1 MKKILLLTGLVLGQ
15 VSAYA
20 GNTISG
26 RIIDDT
32 EGAPLIGATA
42 TIVDGN
48 GNIVTGTATDV
59 EGHFTLRNVNNGSY
73 VMLFQY
79 LGYNDERIEITNLDR
94 DVDMGDIR
102 LTVSAVSLDEV
113 VVSGDAVI
121 KKSDRQMILPTQEQ
135 KRAATNGINLLL
147 QMPISRISVSPI
159 DKTIRTTLGEEVQ
172 LRINGVEATR
182 EEVSAIRPTDVI
194 RVEYHENPGLR
205 YGGAVVVL
213 DYIVRKKENGGN
225 IAGDFTNGITH
236 LGYGEYNLS
245 AKYNWNKSA
254 VGAVASWQRRDL
266 EWTRE
271 NYEDFVYPYYT
282 VHNIELGEPTK
293 VKFDYMSFALN
304 YNRTDER
311 SVFNIALRNSY
322 DDKPNAVTDRNST
335 LYQGDKIY
343 SISDKLQQRSYIPS
357 LDIYYQLNLK
367 NDQHLYFD
375 VVGTYINSSSNR
387 QYSMIEIGT
396 EDNNRPAIISQTEGD
411 KYSIIGEAIYER
423 PLGKG
428 KMTAGL
434 KHTQAYMNNIYDGN
448 ISTKVSMNTAESYL
462 FAEYNQTVSRFTYV
476 VGLGCMRTWYQQ
488 GELSQEK
495 YILRPTIT
503 LSYNAPKNFY
513 FRYNAYMS
521 GYSPSLSDLSD
532 VTQEIDIYQ
541 VRRGN
546 PNLSSVSF
554 VSNSLTAS
562 WKCKYVSI
570 ELFGRYSYD
579 HKPIMEET
587 LLEDNKFVRTMAN
600 QKSFHRLNLQS
611 TIQIYPWK
619 EYIMIKL
626 NPFFNRYISNGN
638 NYTHTHSNFGF
649 RGSIVGMYKHWV
661 IMAEMNTSFHDLW
674 GETLSR
680 GEALHSFA
688 IGYNHDKFSIQ
699 GMILNPFTKRYEQ
712 GVEKLSEPAPNRQL
726 AYSTQLGR
734 IIMLNLSFYLGFG
747 KQLNSGSKKINNK
760 DTDSGLLLGNS

>member
-1 MKKILLLTGLVLGQ
+1 MKKILLLIGLALAQ
-15 VSAYA
+15 VSAHA

-26 RIIDDT
+26 RIID
-32 EGAPLIGATA
+32 EVESAPLIGATA
-42 TIVDGN
+42 SIIDSSGKF
-48 GNIVTGTATDV
+48 VTGTTADV
-59 EGHFTLRNVNNGSY
+59 EGRFILNNINNGCY
-73 VMLFQY
+73 EILFEY
-79 LGYNDERIEITNLDR
+79 LGYNEGRIEITNLDR

-102 LTVSAVSLDEV
+102 LIVSAVSLDEI

-121 KKSDRQMILPTQEQ
+121 KKSDRQMILPTQKQ
-135 KRAATNGINLLL
+135 KRAATNGINLLQ
-147 QMPISRISVSPI
+147 QMPISRISVSPM
-159 DKTIRTTLGEEVQ
+159 DKTIKTTLGEDVQ
-172 LRINGVEATR
+172 LRINGIEATK

-194 RVEYHENPGLR
+194 RVEYLDNPGLR
-205 YGGAVVVL
+205 YGGAAAVL
-213 DYIVRKKENGGN
+213 DYIVRKREDGGN
-225 IAGDFTNGITH
+225 IAGDLTNGITH
-236 LGYGEYNLS
+236 LGYGQYNLS
-245 AKYNWNKSA
+245 AKYNWKKSA
-254 VGAVASWQRRDL
+254 ISAVVSWQRRDL

-271 NYEDFVYPYYT
+271 NYEDFIYPDYT

-293 VKFDYMSFALN
+293 VKFDYMNFALN
-304 YNRTDER
+304 YNMTDER

-357 LDIYYQLNLK
+357 LDIYYQLNLI
-367 NDQHLYFD
+367 NNQHLYFD
-375 VVGTYINSSSNR
+375 IVGTYINSSSNR
-387 QYSMIEIGT
+387 KYSMVEIGSKDST
-396 EDNNRPAIISQTEGD
+396 PAIISQTEGD

-423 PLGKG
+423 PLGNG
-428 KMTAGL
+428 KMTVGI

-448 ISTKVSMNTAESYL
+448 ISSKVSMNTSESYL
-462 FAEYNQTVSRFTYV
+462 FAEYNQTINRFSYT
-476 VGLGCMRTWYQQ
+476 LGIGGMRTWHQQ
-488 GELSQEK
+488 GKLSQEK

-546 PNLSSVSF
+546 PNLHSASYI
-554 VSNSLTAS
+554 SNSLTAS

-587 LLEDNKFVRTMAN
+587 LFENDHFVRTMAN
-600 QKSFHRLNLQS
+600 QKGFHRLNLQS
-611 TIQIYPWK
+611 TIQMYPWE

-638 NYTHTHSNFGF
+638 TYTHTHSNLGF
-649 RGSIVGMYKHWV
+649 HSSIVGKYKNW
-661 IMAEMNTSFHDLW
+661 IAMAEMNTSFHDLW

-680 GEALHSFA
+680 GEALHSIA
-688 IGYNHDKFSIQ
+688 VGYNHEKFSIQ

-712 GVEKLSEPAPNRQL
+712 SVDNLSALAPNKQL
-726 AYSTQLGR
+726 AYSTQLSR
-734 IIMLNLSFYLGFG
+734 IVMLNVSFNLGFG
-747 KQLNSGSKKINNK
+747 KQYNNSRKRINNS
-760 DTDSGLLLGNS
+760 DNESGILSGTK

>member
-1 MKKILLLTGLVLGQ
+1 MKKILLLIGLVLMQ

-26 RIIDDT
+26 RIIDDAN
-32 EGAPLIGATA
+32 GSPLIGATA

-59 EGHFTLRNVNNGSY
+59 KGRFTLSNVNNGSF
-73 VMLFQY
+73 VMQFQY

-102 LTVSAVSLDEV
+102 LTTSAVSLDEV
-113 VVSGDAVI
+113 VVNGDAVI

-135 KRAATNGINLLL
+135 KRVATNGINLLQ
-147 QMPISRISVSPI
+147 QMPISRISVSPM
-159 DKTIRTTLGEEVQ
+159 DKTIKTTLGEDVQ
-172 LRINGVEATR
+172 LRINGVEATK
-182 EEVSAIRPTDVI
+182 EEISAIRPTDVI
-194 RVEYHENPGLR
+194 RVEYHDNPGLR
-205 YGGAVVVL
+205 YGGAAAVL

-225 IAGDFTNGITH
+225 IAGDLTNGITH
-236 LGYGEYNLS
+236 LGYGQYNLS
-245 AKYNWNKSA
+245 AKYNWKKSA
-254 VGAVASWQRRDL
+254 ISAVASWQRRDL

-271 NYEDFVYPYYT
+271 NYEDFAYT
-282 VHNIELGEPTK
+282 NYIVHNIELGEPTK
-293 VKFDYMSFALN
+293 VKFDYMNFTLN

-387 QYSMIEIGT
+387 QFSMLEIGT
-396 EDNNRPAIISQTEGD
+396 EDNTPAIISQTEGD

-428 KMTAGL
+428 KMTAGI

-448 ISTKVSMNTAESYL
+448 ISSKVSMNTAESYL
-462 FAEYNQTVSRFTYV
+462 FAEYNQKINRFTYT
-476 VGLGCMRTWYQQ
+476 LGIGGMRTWHEQ

-495 YILRPTIT
+495 YIIRPTIT

-513 FRYNAYMS
+513 FRYRGYMS
-521 GYSPSLSDLSD
+521 GYSPSLSELSD

-546 PNLSSVSF
+546 PNLRSVPF

-587 LLEDNKFVRTMAN
+587 LFEDNRFVRTMAN
-600 QKSFHRLNLQS
+600 QKGFHRLNLES

-638 NYTHTHSNFGF
+638 NYIHTHANFGF
-649 RGSIVGMYKHWV
+649 RGSIVGSYNNW
-661 IMAEMNTSFHDLW
+661 IAMAEMNTSFHDLW
-674 GETLSR
+674 GETLSK
-680 GEALHSFA
+680 GEALHSIA
-688 IGYNHDKFSIQ
+688 VGYNHDKFSIQ

-712 GVEKLSEPAPNRQL
+712 GVDNLSALAPNRQL
-726 AYSTQLGR
+726 AHSTQLSQ
-734 IIMLNLSFYLGFG
+734 IVMLNVSFNLVFG
-747 KQLNSGSKKINNK
+747 KQHNSGRKKINNN
-760 DTDSGLLLGNS
+760 DTDSGILSGTK

>member
-1 MKKILLLTGLVLGQ
+1 MKKILLLIGLISVHL
-15 VSAYA
+15 SSYA

-26 RIIDDT
+26 RIIDAIEST
-32 EGAPLIGATA
+32 PLIGATA
-42 TIVDGN
+42 TIFDSN
-48 GNIVTGTATDV
+48 GNIIIGIMADV
-59 EGHFTLRNVNNGSY
+59 EGRFTLKNVNNGSY
-73 VMLFQY
+73 TMQFQY
-79 LGYNDERIEITNLDR
+79 LGYNEERIEITNLDR
-94 DVDMGDIR
+94 DVDMGDVR
-102 LTVSAVSLDEV
+102 LTVSTVSLDEV
-113 VVSGDAVI
+113 VVSGDAVV
-121 KKSDRQMILPTQEQ
+121 KKSDRQMIMPTQGQ
-135 KRAATNGINLLL
+135 KRAATNGINLLQ
-147 QMPISRISVSPI
+147 QMPIPRISVSPL
-159 DKTIRTTLGEEVQ
+159 DKTIKTTLGEDVQ
-172 LRINGVEATR
+172 LRINGVEATK

-194 RVEYHENPGLR
+194 RVEYHDNPGLR
-205 YGGAVVVL
+205 YGGVAAVL
-213 DYIVRKKENGGN
+213 DYIVKKREDGGN

-245 AKYNWNKSA
+245 AKYNWKKSA
-254 VGAVASWQRRDL
+254 ISAVASWQRRDL

-271 NYEDFVYPYYT
+271 NYEDFVYPDYT

-293 VKFDYMSFALN
+293 VKFDYMNFTLN
-304 YNRTDER
+304 YNRTDEH

-343 SISDKLQQRSYIPS
+343 SISDKLQQCSYIPS

-375 VVGTYINSSSNR
+375 IVGTYIKSSSNR
-387 QYSMIEIGT
+387 QFSMVEIGI
-396 EDNNRPAIISQTEGD
+396 EDNTPAIISQTEGD

-423 PLGKG
+423 PLYNG
-428 KMTAGL
+428 KMTAGI
-434 KHTQAYMNNIYDGN
+434 KHTQAYMNNVYDGN
-448 ISTKVSMNTAESYL
+448 INSKVTMNTAESYL
-462 FAEYNQTVSRFTYV
+462 FAEYNQQIGRFTYTL
-476 VGLGCMRTWYQQ
+476 GLGVMRTWHQQ
-488 GELSQEK
+488 EKISQEK
-495 YILRPTIT
+495 YILRPTVT

-513 FRYNAYMS
+513 FRYRGYMS
-521 GYSPSLSDLSD
+521 GYSPSLSELSD

-541 VRRGN
+541 IRRGN
-546 PNLSSVSF
+546 PNLHSAYY

-562 WKCKYVSI
+562 WKCKYVSV

-587 LLEDNKFVRTMAN
+587 LFENNRFVRTMAN
-600 QKSFHRLNLQS
+600 QKGFHRLNLQS

-619 EYIMIKL
+619 EHIMIKL

-649 RGSIVGMYKHWV
+649 RGSIVGMYKNWV

-680 GEALHSFA
+680 GEALHSIA
-688 IGYNHDKFSIQ
+688 VGYNHDKFSIQ

-712 GVEKLSEPAPNRQL
+712 GVDNLSELAPNKQL
-726 AYSTQLGR
+726 AYSTQLSR
-734 IIMLNLSFYLGFG
+734 IVMFNVSFNLGFG
-747 KQLNSGSKKINNK
+747 KQNNSGKKKINNS
-760 DTDSGLLLGNS
+760 DNDSGILSGTK

>member
-1 MKKILLLTGLVLGQ
+1 MKKTLLLIGLILGQ
-15 VSAYA
+15 LSAYA
-20 GNTISG
+20 GLTVRG
-26 RIIDDT
+26 RIVDDVD
-32 EGAPLIGATA
+32 GMPLIGATA
-42 TIVDGN
+42 TMLDDK
-48 GNIVTGTATDV
+48 GNIVTGTATDID
-59 EGHFTLRNVNNGSY
+59 GRFALMNVNNGSY
-73 VMLFQY
+73 DMLFQY
-79 LGYNDERIEITNLDR
+79 LGYEDMYIEITNLDK
-94 DVDMGDIR
+94 DMDMGEIR
-102 LTVSAVSLDEV
+102 LVVSTVSLDEV
-113 VVSGDAVI
+113 VVRGDAVI

-135 KRAATNGINLLL
+135 KQAATNGINLL
-147 QMPISRISVSPI
+147 QQIPISRISVSPI
-159 DKTIRTTLGEEVQ
+159 DKSIRTTLGEEVQ

-194 RVEYHENPGLR
+194 RVEYHDNPGLR
-205 YGGAVVVL
+205 YGGAVAVL
-213 DYIVRKKENGGN
+213 DYIVRKKEDGGN

-236 LGYGEYNLS
+236 LGYGEYNFS
-245 AKYNWNKSA
+245 AKYNWKKSA
-254 VGAVASWQRRDL
+254 ISAVASWQRRDL

-271 NYEDFVYPYYT
+271 NYEDFVYPDYT
-282 VHNIELGEPTK
+282 VHNIELGEPTQ
-293 VKFDYMSFALN
+293 VKFNYINFALN
-304 YNRTDER
+304 YNRTDDR

-428 KMTAGL
+428 KMTAGI
-434 KHTQAYMNNIYDGN
+434 KHIQAYMNNIYDGN

-462 FAEYNQTVSRFTYV
+462 FAEYNQTVGRFTYV
-476 VGLGCMRTWYQQ
+476 VGIGCMRTWYQQ

-513 FRYNAYMS
+513 FRYNVYMS

-546 PNLSSVSF
+546 PNLRSVTF

-587 LLEDNKFVRTMAN
+587 LFEDNKFVRTMDN
-600 QKSFHRLNLQS
+600 QKGFHRLNLQS

-638 NYTHTHSNFGF
+638 NYTHTHSNIGF

-661 IMAEMNTSFHDLW
+661 IMTEMSTSQHDLW

-680 GEALHSFA
+680 GEALHSIA
-688 IGYNHDKFSIQ
+688 VGYNHDKFSIQ

-712 GVEKLSEPAPNRQL
+712 GVENLSELAPNKQL
-726 AYSTQLGR
+726 AYSTQLSR
-734 IIMLNLSFYLGFG
+734 IVMLNLSFNLDFG
-747 KQLNSGSKKINNK
+747 KQYRNGGKRINNS
-760 DTDSGLLLGNS
+760 DNDSGILSGTK

>member
-1 MKKILLLTGLVLGQ
+1 MKKILLLIGLALAQ
-15 VSAYA
+15 VSAHA

-26 RIIDDT
+26 RIID
-32 EGAPLIGATA
+32 EVESAPLIGATA
-42 TIVDGN
+42 SIIDSSGKF
-48 GNIVTGTATDV
+48 VTGTTADV
-59 EGHFTLRNVNNGSY
+59 EGRFILNNINNGCY
-73 VMLFQY
+73 EILFEY
-79 LGYNDERIEITNLDR
+79 LGYNEGRIEITNLDR
-94 DVDMGDIR
+94 DVDLGDIR
-102 LTVSAVSLDEV
+102 LIVSAVSLDEI

-121 KKSDRQMILPTQEQ
+121 KKSDRQMILPTQKQ
-135 KRAATNGINLLL
+135 KRAATNGINLLQ
-147 QMPISRISVSPI
+147 QMPISRISVSPM
-159 DKTIRTTLGEEVQ
+159 DKTIKTTLGEDVQ
-172 LRINGVEATR
+172 LRINGIEASK

-194 RVEYHENPGLR
+194 RVEYLDNPGLR
-205 YGGAVVVL
+205 YGGAAAVL
-213 DYIVRKKENGGN
+213 DYIVRKREDGGN
-225 IAGDFTNGITH
+225 IAGDLTNGITH
-236 LGYGEYNLS
+236 LGYGQYNLS
-245 AKYNWNKSA
+245 AKYNWKKSA
-254 VGAVASWQRRDL
+254 ISAVASWQRRDL

-271 NYEDFVYPYYT
+271 NYEDFIYPDYT

-293 VKFDYMSFALN
+293 VKFDYMNFALN
-304 YNRTDER
+304 YNMTDER

-357 LDIYYQLNLK
+357 LDIYYQLNLI

-375 VVGTYINSSSNR
+375 IVGTYINSSSNR
-387 QYSMIEIGT
+387 KYSMVEIGSKDST
-396 EDNNRPAIISQTEGD
+396 PAIISQTEGD

-423 PLGKG
+423 PLGNG
-428 KMTAGL
+428 KMTAGI

-448 ISTKVSMNTAESYL
+448 ISSKVSMNTSESYL
-462 FAEYNQTVSRFTYV
+462 FAEYNQKINRFSYT
-476 VGLGCMRTWYQQ
+476 LGIGGMRTWHQQ

-546 PNLSSVSF
+546 PNLHSASYI
-554 VSNSLTAS
+554 SNSLTAS

-570 ELFGRYSYD
+570 ELFGRYSFD

-587 LLEDNKFVRTMAN
+587 LFENDHFVRTMTN
-600 QKSFHRLNLQS
+600 QKGFHRLNLQS
-611 TIQIYPWK
+611 TIQMYPWE

-638 NYTHTHSNFGF
+638 TYTHTHSNLGF
-649 RGSIVGMYKHWV
+649 RSSIVGKYKNWTA
-661 IMAEMNTSFHDLW
+661 MAEMNTSFHDLW
-674 GETLSR
+674 AETLSR
-680 GEALHSFA
+680 GEALHSIA
-688 IGYNHDKFSIQ
+688 VGYNHEKFSIQ

-712 GVEKLSEPAPNRQL
+712 SVDNRSELAPNKQL
-726 AYSTQLGR
+726 AYSTQLSR
-734 IIMLNLSFYLGFG
+734 IVMLNVSFNLGFG
-747 KQLNSGSKKINNK
+747 KQYNNSRKRINNS
-760 DTDSGLLLGNS
+760 DNESGILSGTK

>member
-1 MKKILLLTGLVLGQ
+1 MNKRQTEYIALYLFVFGAILLFGVLARKFVLVKGYDEFNAAVGFFATVVVL
-15 VSAYA
+15 SALY
-20 GNTISG
+20 IS
-26 RIIDDT
+26 
-32 EGAPLIGATA
+32 LQM
-42 TIVDGN
+42 
-48 GNIVTGTATDV
+48 
-59 EGHFTLRNVNNGSY
+59 TLNELLLPR
-73 VMLFQY
+73 MEKFLMRFPAFQK
-79 LGYNDERIEITNLDR
+79 LEEVAVVAETPAVAVRPIE
-94 DVDMGDIR
+94 
-102 LTVSAVSLDEV
+102 EV
-113 VVSGDAVI
+113 VVAETTP
-121 KKSDRQMILPTQEQ
+121 QPTEYEVLRANAIAEQE
-135 KRAATNGINLLL
+135 RAATNGINLLQ
-147 QMPISRISVSPI
+147 QMPISRISVSPM
-159 DKTIRTTLGEEVQ
+159 DKTIKTTLGEDVQ

-194 RVEYHENPGLR
+194 RVEYHDNPGLR
-205 YGGAVVVL
+205 YGGVAAVL
-213 DYIVRKKENGGN
+213 DYIVKKKENGGN

-236 LGYGEYNLS
+236 LGYGQYNLS
-245 AKYNWNKSA
+245 AKYNWKKSA
-254 VGAVASWQRRDL
+254 ISTVASWQRRDL

-271 NYEDFVYPYYT
+271 NYEDFVYPDYA

-293 VKFDYMSFALN
+293 VKFDYMNFTLN

-387 QYSMIEIGT
+387 QFSMPEIGT
-396 EDNNRPAIISQTEGD
+396 EDNTPTIISQTEGD

-423 PLGKG
+423 PLGNG
-428 KMTAGL
+428 KMTAGI

-448 ISTKVSMNTAESYL
+448 ISSKVSMNTAESYL
-462 FAEYNQTVSRFTYV
+462 FAEYNQKIKRFTYT
-476 VGLGCMRTWYQQ
+476 LGIGGMRTWHQQ

-495 YILRPTIT
+495 YIIRPTIT

-513 FRYNAYMS
+513 FRYRGYMS
-521 GYSPSLSDLSD
+521 GYSPSLSELSD

-541 VRRGN
+541 IRRGN
-546 PNLSSVSF
+546 PSLHSASYI
-554 VSNSLTAS
+554 SNSLTAS
-562 WKCKYVSI
+562 WKCKYISV
-570 ELFGRYSYD
+570 EMYGRHIYD

-587 LLEDNKFVRTMAN
+587 LFENDRFVRTMAN
-600 QKSFHRLNLQS
+600 QKGFHRLNLES

-626 NPFFNRYISNGN
+626 NSFFNRYISNGN

-649 RGSIVGMYKHWV
+649 RGSIVGRYKKWIV
-661 IMAEMNTSFHDLW
+661 MAEMNTSFHDLW

-680 GEALHSFA
+680 GEALHSIA

-699 GMILNPFTKRYEQ
+699 GMIMNPFTKRYEQ
-712 GVEKLSEPAPNRQL
+712 GVDNLSSLAPNRQL
-726 AYSTQLGR
+726 AYSTQLSQ
-734 IIMLNLSFYLGFG
+734 IVMLNVSFNFGFG
-747 KQLNSGSKKINNK
+747 KQNNSGRKKINNS
-760 DTDSGLLLGNS
+760 DTDSGILSGTK

>member
-1 MKKILLLTGLVLGQ
+1 MKKILLLIGLALAQ
-15 VSAYA
+15 VSAHA

-26 RIIDDT
+26 RIID
-32 EGAPLIGATA
+32 EVESAPLIGATA
-42 TIVDGN
+42 SIIDSSGKF
-48 GNIVTGTATDV
+48 VTGTTADV
-59 EGHFTLRNVNNGSY
+59 EGRFILNNINNGCY
-73 VMLFQY
+73 EILFEY
-79 LGYNDERIEITNLDR
+79 LGYNEGRIEITNLDR

-102 LTVSAVSLDEV
+102 LIVSAVSLDEI

-121 KKSDRQMILPTQEQ
+121 KKSDRQMILPTQKQ
-135 KRAATNGINLLL
+135 KRAASNGINLLQ
-147 QMPISRISVSPI
+147 QMPISRISVSPM
-159 DKTIRTTLGEEVQ
+159 DKTIKTTLGEDVQ
-172 LRINGVEATR
+172 LRINGIEATK

-194 RVEYHENPGLR
+194 RVEYLDNPGLR
-205 YGGAVVVL
+205 YGGAAAVL
-213 DYIVRKKENGGN
+213 DYIVRKREDGGN
-225 IAGDFTNGITH
+225 IAGDLTNGITH

-245 AKYNWNKSA
+245 AKYNWKKSA
-254 VGAVASWQRRDL
+254 ISAVASWQRRDL

-271 NYEDFVYPYYT
+271 NYEDFVYPDYT

-293 VKFDYMSFALN
+293 VKFDYMNFTLN

-322 DDKPNAVTDRNST
+322 DNKPNSVTDRNST

-367 NDQHLYFD
+367 NDQYLYFD
-375 VVGTYINSSSNR
+375 VVGTYINSSSHR
-387 QYSMIEIGT
+387 KYSMVEIGSKDST
-396 EDNNRPAIISQTEGD
+396 PAIISQTEGD

-423 PLGKG
+423 PLGNG
-428 KMTAGL
+428 KMTAGI
-434 KHTQAYMNNIYDGN
+434 KHTQAYMNNFYDGN
-448 ISTKVSMNTAESYL
+448 ISSKVSMNTSESYL
-462 FAEYNQTVSRFTYV
+462 FAEYNQKINRFSYT
-476 VGLGCMRTWYQQ
+476 LGIGGMRTWHQQ

-546 PNLSSVSF
+546 PNLHSASYI
-554 VSNSLTAS
+554 SNSLTAS

-587 LLEDNKFVRTMAN
+587 IFEDNRFVRTVAN
-600 QKSFHRLNLQS
+600 QKGFHRLNLQS
-611 TIQIYPWK
+611 TIQMYPWE

-638 NYTHTHSNFGF
+638 TYTHTHSNLGF
-649 RGSIVGMYKHWV
+649 RSSIVGKYKNWTA
-661 IMAEMNTSFHDLW
+661 MAEMNTSFHDLW
-674 GETLSR
+674 AETLSR
-680 GEALHSFA
+680 GEALHSIA

-699 GMILNPFTKRYEQ
+699 GMIMNPFTKRYEQ
-712 GVEKLSEPAPNRQL
+712 SVDNLSALAPNKQL
-726 AYSTQLGR
+726 AYSTQLSR
-734 IIMLNLSFYLGFG
+734 IVMLNVSFNLGFG
-747 KQLNSGSKKINNK
+747 KQYNNSRKRINNS
-760 DTDSGLLLGNS
+760 DNESGILSGTK

>member
-1 MKKILLLTGLVLGQ
+1 MKKILLLIGLALAQ
-15 VSAYA
+15 VSAHA

-26 RIIDDT
+26 RIID
-32 EGAPLIGATA
+32 EVESAPLIGATA
-42 TIVDGN
+42 SIIDSSGKF
-48 GNIVTGTATDV
+48 VTGTTADV
-59 EGHFTLRNVNNGSY
+59 EGRFILNNINNGCY
-73 VMLFQY
+73 EILFEY
-79 LGYNDERIEITNLDR
+79 LGYNEGRIEITNLDR

-102 LTVSAVSLDEV
+102 LIVSAVSLDEI

-121 KKSDRQMILPTQEQ
+121 KKSDRQMILPTQKQ
-135 KRAATNGINLLL
+135 KRAATNGINLLQ

-159 DKTIRTTLGEEVQ
+159 DKTIKTTLGEDVQ
-172 LRINGVEATR
+172 LRINGIEATK

-194 RVEYHENPGLR
+194 RVEYLDNPGLR
-205 YGGAVVVL
+205 YGGTAAVL
-213 DYIVRKKENGGN
+213 DYIVRKREDGGN
-225 IAGDFTNGITH
+225 IAGDLTNGITH
-236 LGYGEYNLS
+236 LGYGQYNLS
-245 AKYNWNKSA
+245 AKYNWKKSA
-254 VGAVASWQRRDL
+254 ISAVASWQRRDL

-271 NYEDFVYPYYT
+271 NYEDFIYPDYT

-293 VKFDYMSFALN
+293 VKFDYMNFALN
-304 YNRTDER
+304 YNMTDER

-357 LDIYYQLNLK
+357 LDIYYQLNLI

-375 VVGTYINSSSNR
+375 IVGTYINSSSNR
-387 QYSMIEIGT
+387 KYSMVEIGSKDST
-396 EDNNRPAIISQTEGD
+396 PAIISQTEGD

-423 PLGKG
+423 PLGNG
-428 KMTAGL
+428 KMTAGI
-434 KHTQAYMNNIYDGN
+434 KHTQAYMNNFYDGN
-448 ISTKVSMNTAESYL
+448 ISSKVSMNTSESYL
-462 FAEYNQTVSRFTYV
+462 FAEYNQKINRFSYT
-476 VGLGCMRTWYQQ
+476 LGIGGMRTWHQQ

-546 PNLSSVSF
+546 PNLHSASYI
-554 VSNSLTAS
+554 SNSLTAS

-587 LLEDNKFVRTMAN
+587 IFEDNRFVRTVAN
-600 QKSFHRLNLQS
+600 QKGFHRLNLQS
-611 TIQIYPWK
+611 TIQMYPWE

-638 NYTHTHSNFGF
+638 TYTHTHSNLGF
-649 RGSIVGMYKHWV
+649 RSSIVGKYKNWTA
-661 IMAEMNTSFHDLW
+661 MAEMNTSFHDLW
-674 GETLSR
+674 AETLSR
-680 GEALHSFA
+680 GEALHSIA
-688 IGYNHDKFSIQ
+688 VGYNHEKFSIQ

-712 GVEKLSEPAPNRQL
+712 SVDNRSELAPNKQL
-726 AYSTQLGR
+726 AYSTQLSR
-734 IIMLNLSFYLGFG
+734 IVMLNVSFNLGFG
-747 KQLNSGSKKINNK
+747 KQYNNSRKRINNS
-760 DTDSGLLLGNS
+760 DNESGILSGTK

>member
-1 MKKILLLTGLVLGQ
+1 MKKILLLIGLVLIQ

-20 GNTISG
+20 GNTIFG

-32 EGAPLIGATA
+32 NGSPLIGATA
-42 TIVDGN
+42 TILDGK
-48 GNIVTGTATDV
+48 GNIVTGAATDV
-59 EGHFTLRNVNNGSY
+59 EGCFTLKGVNNGSF
-73 VMLFQY
+73 VLLFQY
-79 LGYNDERIEITNLDR
+79 LGYNDERIEITNLDK
-94 DVDMGDIR
+94 DMDMGDIR
-102 LTVSAVSLDEV
+102 LVVSAVSLDEV
-113 VVSGDAVI
+113 VVRGDAVI

-135 KRAATNGINLLL
+135 KRAATNGINLLQ

-159 DKTIRTTLGEEVQ
+159 DKSIRTTLGEEVQ

-194 RVEYHENPGLR
+194 RVEYHDNPGLR
-205 YGGAVVVL
+205 YGGAVAVL
-213 DYIVRKKENGGN
+213 DYIVKKKEDGGN

-236 LGYGEYNLS
+236 LGYGEYNFS
-245 AKYNWNKSA
+245 AKYNWKKSA
-254 VGAVASWQRRDL
+254 ISAVASWQRRDL

-282 VHNIELGEPTK
+282 VHNIELGEPTQ
-293 VKFDYMSFALN
+293 VKFDYINFALN

-311 SVFNIALRNSY
+311 SVFNVALRNSY

-387 QYSMIEIGT
+387 QFSMLEIGT
-396 EDNNRPAIISQTEGD
+396 EDNTPAIISQTEGD

-423 PLGKG
+423 PLGNG
-428 KMTAGL
+428 KMTAGI
-434 KHTQAYMNNIYDGN
+434 KHTQASMNNIYDGN
-448 ISTKVSMNTAESYL
+448 ISSKVSMNTAESYL
-462 FAEYNQTVSRFTYV
+462 FAEYNQQMERFTYT
-476 VGLGCMRTWYQQ
+476 LGIGGMRTWYEQ
-488 GELSQEK
+488 GDLSQEK
-495 YILRPTIT
+495 YILRPTVT

-521 GYSPSLSDLSD
+521 GYSPSLSDLSN
-532 VTQEIDIYQ
+532 VAQEIDIYQ
-541 VRRGN
+541 IRRGN
-546 PNLSSVSF
+546 PNLQSVTF

-562 WKCKYVSI
+562 WKCKYVNI

-587 LLEDNKFVRTMAN
+587 TFENNRFIRTMAN
-600 QKSFHRLNLQS
+600 QRGFHRLNLQS
-611 TIQIYPWK
+611 TIQIFPWK
-619 EYIMIKL
+619 EHIMIKL
-626 NPFFNRYISNGN
+626 NPFFNRYISLGN

-649 RGSIVGMYKHWV
+649 RGSIVGMYKNWIV
-661 IMAEMNTSFHDLW
+661 MAEMSTSQHDLW

-680 GEALHSFA
+680 GEALHSIA
-688 IGYNHDKFSIQ
+688 IGYNHNKFSIQ
-699 GMILNPFTKRYEQ
+699 GMIMNPFTKRYEQ
-712 GVEKLSEPAPNRQL
+712 GVDNLSELAPNKQL
-726 AYSTQLGR
+726 AYSTQLSQ
-734 IIMLNLSFYLGFG
+734 IVMLNLSFNLDFG
-747 KQLNSGSKKINNK
+747 KQNRSGGKRINNS
-760 DTDSGLLLGNS
+760 DNDSGILSGTK

>member
-1 MKKILLLTGLVLGQ
+1 MKKTLLLIGLILGQ
-15 VSAYA
+15 LSAYA
-20 GNTISG
+20 GLTVRG
-26 RIIDDT
+26 RIVDDVD
-32 EGAPLIGATA
+32 GMPLIGATA
-42 TIVDGN
+42 TMLDDK

-59 EGHFTLRNVNNGSY
+59 DGRFAIINVNNGSY
-73 VMLFQY
+73 DMLFQY
-79 LGYNDERIEITNLDR
+79 LGYEDMYIEITNLDK
-94 DVDMGDIR
+94 DMDMGDIR
-102 LTVSAVSLDEV
+102 LVVSTVSLDEV
-113 VVSGDAVI
+113 VVRGDAVI

-135 KRAATNGINLLL
+135 KRAAANGINLL
-147 QMPISRISVSPI
+147 QQIPISRISVSPM
-159 DKTIRTTLGEEVQ
+159 DKSIKTTLGEEVQ

-182 EEVSAIRPTDVI
+182 EEVSAIRPMDVI
-194 RVEYHENPGLR
+194 RVEYHDNPGLR
-205 YGGAVVVL
+205 YGGAVAVL
-213 DYIVRKKENGGN
+213 DYIVKKKEDGGN

-236 LGYGEYNLS
+236 LGYGEYNFS
-245 AKYNWNKSA
+245 AKYNWKKSA
-254 VGAVASWQRRDL
+254 ISAVASWQRRDL

-271 NYEDFVYPYYT
+271 NYEDFVYPDYT
-282 VHNIELGEPTK
+282 VHNIELGEPTH
-293 VKFDYMSFALN
+293 VKFDYINFALN

-322 DDKPNAVTDRNST
+322 DEKPNSVTDRNST

-387 QYSMIEIGT
+387 QYSMIEIGA
-396 EDNNRPAIISQTEGD
+396 EDNNRPAIISQTKGD

-428 KMTAGL
+428 KMTAGI

-448 ISTKVSMNTAESYL
+448 ISTNVSMNTAESYL
-462 FAEYNQTVSRFTYV
+462 FAEYNQTVGRFTYV
-476 VGLGCMRTWYQQ
+476 VGIGCMRTWYQQ

-546 PNLSSVSF
+546 PNLRSVTF

-587 LLEDNKFVRTMAN
+587 LFEENRFVRTMDN
-600 QKSFHRLNLQS
+600 QKGFHRLNLQS

-638 NYTHTHSNFGF
+638 NYTHTHSNIGF

-680 GEALHSFA
+680 GESLHSIA
-688 IGYNHDKFSIQ
+688 VGYNHDKFSIQ

-712 GVEKLSEPAPNRQL
+712 GVENLSELAPNKQL

-734 IIMLNLSFYLGFG
+734 IVMLNLSFNLDFG
-747 KQLNSGSKKINNK
+747 KQYRNGGKRINNS
-760 DTDSGLLLGNS
+760 DNDSGILSGTK

>member
-1 MKKILLLTGLVLGQ
+1 MKKTLLLMGLVLGQ
-15 VSAYA
+15 LSAYA
-20 GNTISG
+20 DITVRG
-26 RIIDDT
+26 RIVDDA
-32 EGAPLIGATA
+32 EGVPLIGATA
-42 TIVDGN
+42 TMYDDKD
-48 GNIVTGTATDV
+48 NIVTGTATDV
-59 EGHFTLRNVNNGSY
+59 EGRFTLKNVKNESC

-135 KRAATNGINLLL
+135 KRAATNGINLLQ
-147 QMPISRISVSPI
+147 QMPISRISVSPM
-159 DKTIRTTLGEEVQ
+159 DKTIKTTLGEDVQ
-172 LRINGVEATR
+172 LRINGVEATK

-194 RVEYHENPGLR
+194 RVEYHDNPGLR
-205 YGGAVVVL
+205 YGGAAAVL

-245 AKYNWNKSA
+245 AKYNWKKSA
-254 VGAVASWQRRDL
+254 ISAVASWQRRDL
-266 EWTRE
+266 EWIRE

-293 VKFDYMSFALN
+293 VKFDYLNFAFN

-335 LYQGDKIY
+335 LYQGDKMY

-367 NDQHLYFD
+367 NEQHLYFD

-428 KMTAGL
+428 KMTAGI

-462 FAEYNQTVSRFTYV
+462 FAEYNQTVGRFTYV
-476 VGLGCMRTWYQQ
+476 VGIGCMRTWYQQ

-546 PNLSSVSF
+546 PNLGSVSF

-579 HKPIMEET
+579 YKPIMEET

-619 EYIMIKL
+619 EYVMIKL

-680 GEALHSFA
+680 GEALHSIA
-688 IGYNHDKFSIQ
+688 VGYNHDKFSIQ

-712 GVEKLSEPAPNRQL
+712 GVDNLSQLAPNKQL
-726 AYSTQLGR
+726 AYSTQLSR
-734 IIMLNLSFYLGFG
+734 IVMLNLSFNLDFG
-747 KQLNSGSKKINNK
+747 KQYRNGGKRINNS
-760 DTDSGLLLGNS
+760 DNDSGILSGTK

>member
-1 MKKILLLTGLVLGQ
+1 MKKILLLIGLALAQ
-15 VSAYA
+15 VSAHA

-26 RIIDDT
+26 RIID
-32 EGAPLIGATA
+32 EVESAPLIGATA
-42 TIVDGN
+42 SIIDSSGKF
-48 GNIVTGTATDV
+48 VTGTTADV
-59 EGHFTLRNVNNGSY
+59 EGRFILNNINNGCY
-73 VMLFQY
+73 EILFEY
-79 LGYNDERIEITNLDR
+79 LGYNEGRIEITNLDR
-94 DVDMGDIR
+94 DVDLGDIR
-102 LTVSAVSLDEV
+102 LIVSAVSLDEI

-121 KKSDRQMILPTQEQ
+121 KKSDRQMILPTQKQ
-135 KRAATNGINLLL
+135 KRAATNGINLLQ
-147 QMPISRISVSPI
+147 QMPISRISVSPM
-159 DKTIRTTLGEEVQ
+159 DKTIKTTLGEDVQ
-172 LRINGVEATR
+172 LRINGIEATK

-194 RVEYHENPGLR
+194 RVEYLDNPGLR
-205 YGGAVVVL
+205 YGGAAAVL
-213 DYIVRKKENGGN
+213 DYIVRKREDGGN
-225 IAGDFTNGITH
+225 IAGDLTNGITH
-236 LGYGEYNLS
+236 LGYGQYNLS
-245 AKYNWNKSA
+245 AKYNWKKSA
-254 VGAVASWQRRDL
+254 ISAVASWQRRDL

-271 NYEDFVYPYYT
+271 NYEDFIYPDYT

-293 VKFDYMSFALN
+293 VKFDYMNFALN
-304 YNRTDER
+304 YNMTDER

-357 LDIYYQLNLK
+357 LDIYYQLNLI

-375 VVGTYINSSSNR
+375 IVGTYINSSSR
-387 QYSMIEIGT
+387 RKYSMVEIGSKDST
-396 EDNNRPAIISQTEGD
+396 PAIISQTEGD

-423 PLGKG
+423 PLGNG
-428 KMTAGL
+428 KMTAGI

-448 ISTKVSMNTAESYL
+448 ISSKVSMNTSESYL
-462 FAEYNQTVSRFTYV
+462 FAEYNQTINRFTYM
-476 VGLGCMRTWYQQ
+476 LGIGGMRTRHQQ

-546 PNLSSVSF
+546 PNLHSVSF
-554 VSNSLTAS
+554 ISNSLTAS

-587 LLEDNKFVRTMAN
+587 LFENDHFVRTMAN
-600 QKSFHRLNLQS
+600 QKGFHRLNIQS
-611 TIQIYPWK
+611 TIQMYPWE

-638 NYTHTHSNFGF
+638 TYTHTHSNLGF
-649 RGSIVGMYKHWV
+649 RSSIVGKYKNW
-661 IMAEMNTSFHDLW
+661 IAMAEMNTSFHDLW
-674 GETLSR
+674 AETLSR
-680 GEALHSFA
+680 GEALHSIA

-699 GMILNPFTKRYEQ
+699 GMIMNPFTKRYEQ
-712 GVEKLSEPAPNRQL
+712 SVDNLSALAPNKQL
-726 AYSTQLGR
+726 AYSTQLSR
-734 IIMLNLSFYLGFG
+734 IVMLNVSFNLGFG
-747 KQLNSGSKKINNK
+747 KQYNNSRKRINNS
-760 DTDSGLLLGNS
+760 DNESGILSGTK

>member
-1 MKKILLLTGLVLGQ
+1 MKKILLLMGLVLGQ
-15 VSAYA
+15 LSAYA
-20 GNTISG
+20 DLTVRG
-26 RIIDDT
+26 RIVDEA
-32 EGAPLIGATA
+32 EGVPLIGATA
-42 TIVDGN
+42 TMYDDKD
-48 GNIVTGTATDV
+48 NIVTGTATDV
-59 EGHFTLRNVNNGSY
+59 EGRFTLKNVKNESC

-79 LGYNDERIEITNLDR
+79 LGYNAERIEITNLDR

-121 KKSDRQMILPTQEQ
+121 KRSDRQMILPSQEQ
-135 KRAATNGINLLL
+135 KRAATNGINLLQ

-159 DKTIRTTLGEEVQ
+159 DKSIKTTLGEEVQ
-172 LRINGVEATR
+172 LRINGVEATK
-182 EEVSAIRPTDVI
+182 EEVGAIRPEDVI
-194 RVEYHENPGLR
+194 RVEYHDNPGLR
-205 YGGAVVVL
+205 YGGAAAVL

-225 IAGDFTNGITH
+225 IAGDLTNGITH
-236 LGYGEYNLS
+236 LGYGEYNFS
-245 AKYNWNKSA
+245 AKYNWKKSA
-254 VGAVASWQRRDL
+254 ISAVTSWQRRDL

-271 NYEDFVYPYYT
+271 NYDDFVYPDYT

-293 VKFDYMSFALN
+293 VKFDYMNFTLN

-387 QYSMIEIGT
+387 QFSMLEIGT
-396 EDNNRPAIISQTEGD
+396 EDNTPAIISQTEGD

-423 PLGKG
+423 PLGNG
-428 KMTAGL
+428 KMTAGI
-434 KHTQAYMNNIYDGN
+434 KHTQASMNNIYDGN
-448 ISTKVSMNTAESYL
+448 ISSKVSMNTAESYL
-462 FAEYNQTVSRFTYV
+462 FAEYNQQMERFTYT
-476 VGLGCMRTWYQQ
+476 LGIGGMRTWYEQ

-495 YILRPTIT
+495 YIIRPTIT
-503 LSYNAPKNFY
+503 LSYNAPRNLY
-513 FRYNAYMS
+513 FRYNAYIS
-521 GYSPSLSDLSD
+521 GYSPSLSDLSN
-532 VTQEIDIYQ
+532 VAQEIDIYQ
-541 VRRGN
+541 IRRGN
-546 PNLSSVSF
+546 PYLQSVTF

-562 WKCKYVSI
+562 WKCKYVNI

-587 LLEDNKFVRTMAN
+587 LFEDNHFVRTMAN
-600 QKSFHRLNLQS
+600 QKGFHRLNLQS

-619 EYIMIKL
+619 EHIMIKL

-638 NYTHTHSNFGF
+638 SYTHTHSNFGF
-649 RGSIVGMYKHWV
+649 RGSIVGMYKNWV
-661 IMAEMNTSFHDLW
+661 IMAEMSTSQHDLW

-680 GEALHSFA
+680 GEALHSIA
-688 IGYNHDKFSIQ
+688 VGYNHDKFSIQ

-712 GVEKLSEPAPNRQL
+712 GVDNLSSLAPNRQL
-726 AYSTQLGR
+726 AYSTQLSQ
-734 IIMLNLSFYLGFG
+734 IVMLNLSFNLGFG
-747 KQLNSGSKKINNK
+747 KQVNSGSKKINNN
-760 DTDSGLLLGNS
+760 DTDSGILSGTK

>member
-1 MKKILLLTGLVLGQ
+1 MKKILLLIGLALAQ
-15 VSAYA
+15 VSAHA

-26 RIIDDT
+26 RIID
-32 EGAPLIGATA
+32 EVESAPLIGATVS
-42 TIVDGN
+42 IIDSSGKF
-48 GNIVTGTATDV
+48 VTGTTADV
-59 EGHFTLRNVNNGSY
+59 EGRFILNNINNGCY
-73 VMLFQY
+73 EILFEY
-79 LGYNDERIEITNLDR
+79 LGYNEGRIEITNLDR

-102 LTVSAVSLDEV
+102 LIVSAVSLDEI

-121 KKSDRQMILPTQEQ
+121 KKSDRQMILPTQKQ
-135 KRAATNGINLLL
+135 KRAATNGINLLQ
-147 QMPISRISVSPI
+147 QMPISRISVSPM
-159 DKTIRTTLGEEVQ
+159 DKTIKTTLGEDVQ
-172 LRINGVEATR
+172 LRINGIEATK

-194 RVEYHENPGLR
+194 RVEYLDNPGLR
-205 YGGAVVVL
+205 YGGAAAVL
-213 DYIVRKKENGGN
+213 DYIVRKREDGGN
-225 IAGDFTNGITH
+225 IAGDLTNGITH
-236 LGYGEYNLS
+236 LGYGQYNLS
-245 AKYNWNKSA
+245 AKYNWKKSA
-254 VGAVASWQRRDL
+254 ISAVASWQRRDL

-271 NYEDFVYPYYT
+271 NYEDFIYLDYT

-293 VKFDYMSFALN
+293 VKFDYMNFALN
-304 YNRTDER
+304 YNMTDER

-357 LDIYYQLNLK
+357 LDIYYQLNLI

-375 VVGTYINSSSNR
+375 IVGTYINSSSNR
-387 QYSMIEIGT
+387 QFTMIEIGT
-396 EDNNRPAIISQTEGD
+396 EGNTPAIISQTEGD

-423 PLGKG
+423 PLGNG
-428 KMTAGL
+428 KMTVGI

-448 ISTKVSMNTAESYL
+448 ISSKVSMNTSESYL
-462 FAEYNQTVSRFTYV
+462 FAEYNQKINRFSYT
-476 VGLGCMRTWYQQ
+476 LGIGGMRTWHQQ

-546 PNLSSVSF
+546 PNLHSASYI
-554 VSNSLTAS
+554 SNSLTAS

-587 LLEDNKFVRTMAN
+587 LFENDHFVRTMAN
-600 QKSFHRLNLQS
+600 QKGFHRLNLQS
-611 TIQIYPWK
+611 TIQMYPWE

-638 NYTHTHSNFGF
+638 TYTHTHSNLGF
-649 RGSIVGMYKHWV
+649 RSSIVGKYKNWTA
-661 IMAEMNTSFHDLW
+661 MAEMNTSFHDLW

-680 GEALHSFA
+680 GEALHSIA
-688 IGYNHDKFSIQ
+688 VGYNHEKFSIQ

-712 GVEKLSEPAPNRQL
+712 SVDNLSALAPNKQL
-726 AYSTQLGR
+726 AYSTQLSR
-734 IIMLNLSFYLGFG
+734 IVMLNVSFNLGFG
-747 KQLNSGSKKINNK
+747 KQYNNSRKRINNS
-760 DTDSGLLLGNS
+760 DNESGILSGTK

>member
-1 MKKILLLTGLVLGQ
+1 MKKILLLIGLVLMQ

-26 RIIDDT
+26 RIIDDAN
-32 EGAPLIGATA
+32 GSPLIGATA

-59 EGHFTLRNVNNGSY
+59 KGRFTLSNVNNGSF
-73 VMLFQY
+73 VMQFQY

-102 LTVSAVSLDEV
+102 LTISAVSLDEV
-113 VVSGDAVI
+113 VVNGDAVI

-135 KRAATNGINLLL
+135 KRVATNGINLLQ
-147 QMPISRISVSPI
+147 QMPISRISVSPM
-159 DKTIRTTLGEEVQ
+159 DKTIKTTLGEDVQ
-172 LRINGVEATR
+172 LRINGVEATK
-182 EEVSAIRPTDVI
+182 EEISAIRPTDVI
-194 RVEYHENPGLR
+194 RVEYHDNPGLR
-205 YGGAVVVL
+205 YGGAAAVL

-225 IAGDFTNGITH
+225 IAGDLTNGITH
-236 LGYGEYNLS
+236 LGYGQYNLS
-245 AKYNWNKSA
+245 AKYNWKKSA
-254 VGAVASWQRRDL
+254 ISAVSSWQRRDL

-271 NYEDFVYPYYT
+271 NYENFVYPDYT

-293 VKFDYMSFALN
+293 VKFDYMNFTLN

-335 LYQGDKIY
+335 RYQGDKIY

-387 QYSMIEIGT
+387 QFSMLEIGT
-396 EDNNRPAIISQTEGD
+396 EDNTPTIISQTEGD

-428 KMTAGL
+428 KMTAGI

-448 ISTKVSMNTAESYL
+448 ISSKVSMNTAESYL
-462 FAEYNQTVSRFTYV
+462 FAEYNQKINRFTYT
-476 VGLGCMRTWYQQ
+476 LGIGGMRTWHEQ

-495 YILRPTIT
+495 YIIRPTIT

-513 FRYNAYMS
+513 FRYRGYMS
-521 GYSPSLSDLSD
+521 GYSPSLSELSD

-546 PNLSSVSF
+546 PNLRSVPF

-587 LLEDNKFVRTMAN
+587 LFEDNRFVRTMAN
-600 QKSFHRLNLQS
+600 QKGFHRLNLES

-626 NPFFNRYISNGN
+626 NPFFYRYLSNGN
-638 NYTHTHSNFGF
+638 NYIHTHANFGF
-649 RGSIVGMYKHWV
+649 RGSIVGSYNNW
-661 IMAEMNTSFHDLW
+661 IAMAEMNTSFHDLW
-674 GETLSR
+674 GETLSK
-680 GEALHSFA
+680 GEALHSIA
-688 IGYNHDKFSIQ
+688 VGYNHDKFSIQ

-712 GVEKLSEPAPNRQL
+712 GVDNLSALAPNRQL
-726 AYSTQLGR
+726 AHSTQLSQ
-734 IIMLNLSFYLGFG
+734 IVMLNVSFNLVFG
-747 KQLNSGSKKINNK
+747 KQHNSGRKKINNN
-760 DTDSGLLLGNS
+760 DTDSGILSGTK

>member
-1 MKKILLLTGLVLGQ
+1 MKKILLLIGLALAQ
-15 VSAYA
+15 VSAHA

-26 RIIDDT
+26 RIID
-32 EGAPLIGATA
+32 EVESAPLIGATA
-42 TIVDGN
+42 SIIDSSGKF
-48 GNIVTGTATDV
+48 VTGTTADV
-59 EGHFTLRNVNNGSY
+59 EGRFILNNINNGCY
-73 VMLFQY
+73 EILFEY
-79 LGYNDERIEITNLDR
+79 LGYNEGRIEITNLDR
-94 DVDMGDIR
+94 DVDLGDIR
-102 LTVSAVSLDEV
+102 LIVSAVSLDEI

-121 KKSDRQMILPTQEQ
+121 KKSDRQMILPTQKQ
-135 KRAATNGINLLL
+135 KRAATNGINLLQ
-147 QMPISRISVSPI
+147 QMPISRISVSPM
-159 DKTIRTTLGEEVQ
+159 DKTIKTTLGEDVQ
-172 LRINGVEATR
+172 LRINGIEATK
-182 EEVSAIRPTDVI
+182 EEVSAIRTTDVI
-194 RVEYHENPGLR
+194 RVEYLDNPGLR
-205 YGGAVVVL
+205 YGGATAVL
-213 DYIVRKKENGGN
+213 DYIVRKREDGGN
-225 IAGDFTNGITH
+225 IAGDLTNGITH
-236 LGYGEYNLS
+236 LGYGQYNLS
-245 AKYNWNKSA
+245 AKYNWKKSA
-254 VGAVASWQRRDL
+254 ISAVASWQRRDL

-271 NYEDFVYPYYT
+271 NYEDFIYLDYT

-293 VKFDYMSFALN
+293 VKFDYMNFALN
-304 YNRTDER
+304 YNMTDER

-357 LDIYYQLNLK
+357 LDIYYQLNLI

-375 VVGTYINSSSNR
+375 IVGTYINSSSHR
-387 QYSMIEIGT
+387 KYSMVEIGSKDST
-396 EDNNRPAIISQTEGD
+396 PAIISQTEGD

-423 PLGKG
+423 PLGNG
-428 KMTAGL
+428 KMTAGI

-448 ISTKVSMNTAESYL
+448 ISSKVSMNTSESYL
-462 FAEYNQTVSRFTYV
+462 FAEYNQKINRFSYT
-476 VGLGCMRTWYQQ
+476 LGIGGMRTWHQQ

-546 PNLSSVSF
+546 PNLHSASYI
-554 VSNSLTAS
+554 SNSLTAS

-587 LLEDNKFVRTMAN
+587 LFENDRFVRTMAN
-600 QKSFHRLNLQS
+600 QKGFHRLNLQS
-611 TIQIYPWK
+611 TIQMYPWE

-638 NYTHTHSNFGF
+638 TYTHTHSNLGF
-649 RGSIVGMYKHWV
+649 RSSIVGKYKNWTA
-661 IMAEMNTSFHDLW
+661 MAEMNTSFHDLW

-680 GEALHSFA
+680 GEALHSIA
-688 IGYNHDKFSIQ
+688 VGYNHEKFSIQ

-712 GVEKLSEPAPNRQL
+712 SVDNLSALAPNKQL
-726 AYSTQLGR
+726 AYSTQLSR
-734 IIMLNLSFYLGFG
+734 IVMLNVSFNLEFG
-747 KQLNSGSKKINNK
+747 KQYNNSRKRINNS
-760 DTDSGLLLGNS
+760 DNESGILSGTK

>member
-1 MKKILLLTGLVLGQ
+1 MKKILLLIGLALAQ
-15 VSAYA
+15 VSAHA

-26 RIIDDT
+26 RIID
-32 EGAPLIGATA
+32 EVESAPLIGATA
-42 TIVDGN
+42 SIIDSSGKF
-48 GNIVTGTATDV
+48 VTGTTADV
-59 EGHFTLRNVNNGSY
+59 EGRFILNNINNGCY
-73 VMLFQY
+73 EILFEY
-79 LGYNDERIEITNLDR
+79 LGYNEGRIEITNLDR

-102 LTVSAVSLDEV
+102 LTVSTVSLDEI

-121 KKSDRQMILPTQEQ
+121 KKSDRQMILPTQKQ
-135 KRAATNGINLLL
+135 KRAATNGINLLQ
-147 QMPISRISVSPI
+147 QMPISRISVSPM
-159 DKTIRTTLGEEVQ
+159 DKTIKTTLGEDVQ
-172 LRINGVEATR
+172 LRINGIEATK

-194 RVEYHENPGLR
+194 RVEYLDNPGLR
-205 YGGAVVVL
+205 YGGAAAVL
-213 DYIVRKKENGGN
+213 DYIVRKREDGGN
-225 IAGDFTNGITH
+225 IAGDLTNGITH
-236 LGYGEYNLS
+236 LGYGQYNLS
-245 AKYNWNKSA
+245 AKYNWKTSA
-254 VGAVASWQRRDL
+254 ISAVASWQRRDL

-271 NYEDFVYPYYT
+271 NYEDFIYPDYT

-293 VKFDYMSFALN
+293 VKFDYMNFALN
-304 YNRTDER
+304 YNMTDER

-357 LDIYYQLNLK
+357 LDIYYQLNLI

-375 VVGTYINSSSNR
+375 IVGTYINSSSHR
-387 QYSMIEIGT
+387 KYSMVEIGSKDST
-396 EDNNRPAIISQTEGD
+396 PAIISQTEGD

-423 PLGKG
+423 PLGNG
-428 KMTAGL
+428 KMTAGI

-448 ISTKVSMNTAESYL
+448 ISSKVSMNTAESYL
-462 FAEYNQTVSRFTYV
+462 FAEYNQTINRFTYML
-476 VGLGCMRTWYQQ
+476 GLGGMRTRHQQ
-488 GELSQEK
+488 GKLSQEK

-546 PNLSSVSF
+546 PNLHSASYI
-554 VSNSLTAS
+554 SNSLTAS

-587 LLEDNKFVRTMAN
+587 LFENDHFVRTMAN
-600 QKSFHRLNLQS
+600 QKGFHRLNLQS
-611 TIQIYPWK
+611 TIQMYPWE

-638 NYTHTHSNFGF
+638 TYTHTHSNLGF
-649 RGSIVGMYKHWV
+649 RSSIVGKYKNWTA
-661 IMAEMNTSFHDLW
+661 MAEMNTSFHDLW

-680 GEALHSFA
+680 GEALHSIA
-688 IGYNHDKFSIQ
+688 VGYNHEKFSIQ

-712 GVEKLSEPAPNRQL
+712 SVDNLSELAPNKQL
-726 AYSTQLGR
+726 AYSTQLSR
-734 IIMLNLSFYLGFG
+734 IVMLNVSFNLGFG
-747 KQLNSGSKKINNK
+747 KQYNNSRKRINNS
-760 DTDSGLLLGNS
+760 DNESGILSGTK

>member
-1 MKKILLLTGLVLGQ
+1 MKKILLLIGLALAQ
-15 VSAYA
+15 VSAHA

-26 RIIDDT
+26 RIID
-32 EGAPLIGATA
+32 EVESAPLIGATA
-42 TIVDGN
+42 SIIDSSGKF
-48 GNIVTGTATDV
+48 VTGTTADV
-59 EGHFTLRNVNNGSY
+59 EGRFILNNINNGCY
-73 VMLFQY
+73 EILFEY
-79 LGYNDERIEITNLDR
+79 LGYNEGRIEITNLDR

-102 LTVSAVSLDEV
+102 LIVSAVSLDEI

-121 KKSDRQMILPTQEQ
+121 KKSDRQMILPTQKQ
-135 KRAATNGINLLL
+135 KRAATNGINLLQ

-159 DKTIRTTLGEEVQ
+159 DKTIKTTLGEDVQ
-172 LRINGVEATR
+172 LRINGIEATK

-194 RVEYHENPGLR
+194 RVEYLDNPGLR
-205 YGGAVVVL
+205 YGGAAAVL
-213 DYIVRKKENGGN
+213 DYIVRKREDGGN
-225 IAGDFTNGITH
+225 IAGDLTNGITH
-236 LGYGEYNLS
+236 LGYGQYNLS
-245 AKYNWNKSA
+245 AKYNWKKSA
-254 VGAVASWQRRDL
+254 ISAVASWQRRDL

-271 NYEDFVYPYYT
+271 NYEDFIYPDYT

-293 VKFDYMSFALN
+293 VKFDYMNFALN
-304 YNRTDER
+304 YNMTDER

-357 LDIYYQLNLK
+357 LDIYYQLNLI

-375 VVGTYINSSSNR
+375 IVGTYINSSSNR
-387 QYSMIEIGT
+387 KYSMVEIGSKDST
-396 EDNNRPAIISQTEGD
+396 PAIISQTEGD

-423 PLGKG
+423 PLGNG
-428 KMTAGL
+428 KMTAGI
-434 KHTQAYMNNIYDGN
+434 KHTQAYMNNFYDGN
-448 ISTKVSMNTAESYL
+448 ISSKVSMNTSESYL
-462 FAEYNQTVSRFTYV
+462 FAEYNQKINRFSYT
-476 VGLGCMRTWYQQ
+476 LGIGGMRTWHQQ

-546 PNLSSVSF
+546 PNLHSASYI
-554 VSNSLTAS
+554 SNSLTAS

-587 LLEDNKFVRTMAN
+587 IFEDNRFVRTVAN
-600 QKSFHRLNLQS
+600 QKGFHRLNLQS
-611 TIQIYPWK
+611 TIQMYPWE

-638 NYTHTHSNFGF
+638 TYTHTHSNLGF
-649 RGSIVGMYKHWV
+649 RSSIVGKYKNWTA
-661 IMAEMNTSFHDLW
+661 MAEMNTSFHDLW
-674 GETLSR
+674 AETLSR
-680 GEALHSFA
+680 GEALHSIA
-688 IGYNHDKFSIQ
+688 VGYNHEKFSIQ

-712 GVEKLSEPAPNRQL
+712 SVDNLSELAPNKQL
-726 AYSTQLGR
+726 AYSTQLSQ
-734 IIMLNLSFYLGFG
+734 IVMLNVSFNLGFG
-747 KQLNSGSKKINNK
+747 KHYNSSRKRINNS
-760 DTDSGLLLGNS
+760 DNESGILSGTK

>member
-1 MKKILLLTGLVLGQ
+1 MKKILLLIGLVLVQ
-15 VSAYA
+15 VTAYA
-20 GNTISG
+20 GNTIFG
-26 RIIDDT
+26 RIIDNKD
-32 EGAPLIGATA
+32 GSPLIGATV
-42 TIVDGN
+42 TILDGN
-48 GNIVTGTATDV
+48 DNILTGVSTDIN
-59 EGHFTLRNVNNGSY
+59 GKFAIKNINNGSY
-73 VMLFQY
+73 AMLFQY
-79 LGYNDERIEITNLDR
+79 LGYEDMRIEITNLEKDI
-94 DVDMGDIR
+94 DVGDIK
-102 LTVSAVSLDEV
+102 LVVSAVLLDEII
-113 VVSGDAVI
+113 VSGDAVV
-121 KKSDRQMILPTQEQ
+121 KKSDRQMLIPTQEQ
-135 KRAATNGINLLL
+135 KRAATNGVNLLQ
-147 QMPISRISVSPI
+147 QMPIAHIIVSPL
-159 DKTIRTTLGEEVQ
+159 DKTIKTTLGEDVQ
-172 LRINGVEATR
+172 LRINGVEATK
-182 EEVSAIRPTDVI
+182 EEVNAIRPADVI
-194 RVEYHENPGLR
+194 RVEYHDNPGLR
-205 YGGAVVVL
+205 YGDTAAVL
-213 DYIVRKKENGGN
+213 DYIVKKKENGGN

-245 AKYNWNKSA
+245 AKYNWKKSA
-254 VGAVASWQRRDL
+254 VSAVASWQRRDL

-271 NYEDFVYPYYT
+271 NYEDFIYPGYT
-282 VHNIELGEPTK
+282 VHNIELGDPTK
-293 VKFDYMSFALN
+293 VKFDYMNFTLN

-311 SVFNIALRNSY
+311 SVFHIALRHSY

-335 LYQGDKIY
+335 LYQGDKMY

-387 QYSMIEIGT
+387 QYSQYEIGT
-396 EDNNRPAIISQTEGD
+396 EDNTPAIISQTEGD

-428 KMTAGL
+428 KMTAGI

-448 ISTKVSMNTAESYL
+448 ISSKVSMNTAESYL
-462 FAEYNQTVSRFTYV
+462 FAEYNQKINRFTYT
-476 VGLGCMRTWYQQ
+476 LGIGGMRTWYQQ
-488 GELSQEK
+488 GEFSQEK

-546 PNLSSVSF
+546 PNLRSVSF
-554 VSNSLTAS
+554 VSNSLTVS

-587 LLEDNKFVRTMAN
+587 LFEDNRFVRTMAN
-600 QKSFHRLNLQS
+600 QRGFHRLNFQS

-638 NYTHTHSNFGF
+638 TYTHTHSNFGF
-649 RGSIVGMYKHWV
+649 RGSIVGKYKNW
-661 IMAEMNTSFHDLW
+661 IAMAEMNTSFHDLW
-674 GETLSR
+674 GENLSR
-680 GEALHSFA
+680 GEALHSIT

-699 GMILNPFTKRYEQ
+699 GMILNPFAKRYEQ
-712 GVEKLSEPAPNRQL
+712 GVDNLSQLASNKQL
-726 AYSTQLGR
+726 AYSTQLSQ
-734 IIMLNLSFYLGFG
+734 IIMLNLSFNIDYG
-747 KQLNSGSKKINNK
+747 KQNNSGRKRINNS
-760 DTDSGLLLGNS
+760 DNDSGILSGIK

>member
-1 MKKILLLTGLVLGQ
+1 MKKILLLIGLALAQ
-15 VSAYA
+15 VSAHA

-26 RIIDDT
+26 RIID
-32 EGAPLIGATA
+32 EVESAPLIGATA
-42 TIVDGN
+42 SIIDSSGKF
-48 GNIVTGTATDV
+48 VTGTTADV
-59 EGHFTLRNVNNGSY
+59 EGRFILNNINNGCY
-73 VMLFQY
+73 EILFEY
-79 LGYNDERIEITNLDR
+79 LGYNEGRIEITNLDR
-94 DVDMGDIR
+94 DVDLGDIR
-102 LTVSAVSLDEV
+102 LIVSAVSLDEI

-121 KKSDRQMILPTQEQ
+121 KKSDRQMILPTQKQ
-135 KRAATNGINLLL
+135 KRAATNGINLLQ
-147 QMPISRISVSPI
+147 QMPISRISVSPM
-159 DKTIRTTLGEEVQ
+159 DKTIKTTLGEDVQ
-172 LRINGVEATR
+172 LRINGIEATK

-194 RVEYHENPGLR
+194 RVEYLDNPGLR
-205 YGGAVVVL
+205 YGGAAAVL
-213 DYIVRKKENGGN
+213 DYIVRKREDGGN
-225 IAGDFTNGITH
+225 ITGDLTNGITH
-236 LGYGEYNLS
+236 LGYGQYNLS
-245 AKYNWNKSA
+245 AKYNWKKSA
-254 VGAVASWQRRDL
+254 ISAVASWQRRDL

-271 NYEDFVYPYYT
+271 NYEDFIYPDYT

-293 VKFDYMSFALN
+293 VKFDYMNFALN
-304 YNRTDER
+304 YNMTDVR

-357 LDIYYQLNLK
+357 LDIYYQLNLI

-375 VVGTYINSSSNR
+375 IVGTYINSSSHR
-387 QYSMIEIGT
+387 KYSMVEIGSKDST
-396 EDNNRPAIISQTEGD
+396 PTIISQTEGD

-423 PLGKG
+423 PLGNG
-428 KMTAGL
+428 KMTAGI

-448 ISTKVSMNTAESYL
+448 ISSKVSMNTAESYL
-462 FAEYNQTVSRFTYV
+462 FAEYNQTINRFTYML
-476 VGLGCMRTWYQQ
+476 GLGGMRTRHQQ
-488 GELSQEK
+488 GKLSQEK

-546 PNLSSVSF
+546 PNLHSVSF
-554 VSNSLTAS
+554 ISNSLTAS

-587 LLEDNKFVRTMAN
+587 LFENDHFVRTMAN
-600 QKSFHRLNLQS
+600 QKGFHRLNIQS
-611 TIQIYPWK
+611 TIQMYPWE

-638 NYTHTHSNFGF
+638 TYTHTHSNLGF
-649 RGSIVGMYKHWV
+649 RSSIVGKYKNW
-661 IMAEMNTSFHDLW
+661 IAMAEMNTSFHDLW
-674 GETLSR
+674 AETLSR
-680 GEALHSFA
+680 GEALHSIA

-699 GMILNPFTKRYEQ
+699 GMIMNPFTKRYEQ
-712 GVEKLSEPAPNRQL
+712 SVDNLSALAPNKQL
-726 AYSTQLGR
+726 AYSTQLSR
-734 IIMLNLSFYLGFG
+734 IVMLNVSFNLGFG
-747 KQLNSGSKKINNK
+747 KQYNNSRKRINNS
-760 DTDSGLLLGNS
+760 DNESGILSGTK

>member
-1 MKKILLLTGLVLGQ
+1 MKKILLLIGLALAQ
-15 VSAYA
+15 VSAHA

-26 RIIDDT
+26 RIID
-32 EGAPLIGATA
+32 EVESAPLIGATA
-42 TIVDGN
+42 SIIDSSGKF
-48 GNIVTGTATDV
+48 VTGTTADV
-59 EGHFTLRNVNNGSY
+59 EGRFILNNINNGCY
-73 VMLFQY
+73 EILFEY
-79 LGYNDERIEITNLDR
+79 LGYNEGRIEITNLDR
-94 DVDMGDIR
+94 DVDLGDIR
-102 LTVSAVSLDEV
+102 LIVSAVSLDEI

-121 KKSDRQMILPTQEQ
+121 KKSDRQMILPTQKQ
-135 KRAATNGINLLL
+135 KRAATNGINLLQ
-147 QMPISRISVSPI
+147 QMPISRISVSPM
-159 DKTIRTTLGEEVQ
+159 DKTIKTTLGEDVQ
-172 LRINGVEATR
+172 LRINGIEATK

-194 RVEYHENPGLR
+194 RVEYLDNPGLR
-205 YGGAVVVL
+205 YGGAAAVL
-213 DYIVRKKENGGN
+213 DYIVRKREDGGN
-225 IAGDFTNGITH
+225 IAGDLTNGITH
-236 LGYGEYNLS
+236 LGYGQYNLS
-245 AKYNWNKSA
+245 AKYNWKKSA
-254 VGAVASWQRRDL
+254 ISAVASWQRRDL

-271 NYEDFVYPYYT
+271 NYEDFIYPDYT

-293 VKFDYMSFALN
+293 VKFDYMNFALN
-304 YNRTDER
+304 YNMTDER

-343 SISDKLQQRSYIPS
+343 SISDKLQQRTYIPS
-357 LDIYYQLNLK
+357 LDIYYQLNLI

-375 VVGTYINSSSNR
+375 IVGTYINSSSHR
-387 QYSMIEIGT
+387 KYSMVEIGSKDST
-396 EDNNRPAIISQTEGD
+396 PAIISQTEGD

-423 PLGKG
+423 PLGNG
-428 KMTAGL
+428 KMTAGI

-448 ISTKVSMNTAESYL
+448 ISSKVSMNTSESYL
-462 FAEYNQTVSRFTYV
+462 FAEYNQKINRFSYT
-476 VGLGCMRTWYQQ
+476 LGIGGMRTWHQQ

-546 PNLSSVSF
+546 PNLHSASYI
-554 VSNSLTAS
+554 SNSLTAS

-587 LLEDNKFVRTMAN
+587 IFEDNRFVRTVAN
-600 QKSFHRLNLQS
+600 QKGFHRLNLQS
-611 TIQIYPWK
+611 TIQMYPWE

-638 NYTHTHSNFGF
+638 TYTHTHSNLGF
-649 RGSIVGMYKHWV
+649 RSSIVGKYKNWTA
-661 IMAEMNTSFHDLW
+661 MAEMNTSFHDLW
-674 GETLSR
+674 AETLSR
-680 GEALHSFA
+680 GEALHSIA
-688 IGYNHDKFSIQ
+688 VGYNHEKFSIQ

-712 GVEKLSEPAPNRQL
+712 SVDNRSELAPNKQL
-726 AYSTQLGR
+726 AYSTQLSR
-734 IIMLNLSFYLGFG
+734 IVMLNVSFNLGFG
-747 KQLNSGSKKINNK
+747 KQYNNSRKRINNS
-760 DTDSGLLLGNS
+760 DNESGILSGTK

>member
-1 MKKILLLTGLVLGQ
+1 MKKILLLIGLALAQ
-15 VSAYA
+15 VSAHA

-26 RIIDDT
+26 RIID
-32 EGAPLIGATA
+32 EVESAPLIGATA
-42 TIVDGN
+42 SIIDSSGKF
-48 GNIVTGTATDV
+48 VTGTTADV
-59 EGHFTLRNVNNGSY
+59 EGRFILNNINNGCY
-73 VMLFQY
+73 EILFEY
-79 LGYNDERIEITNLDR
+79 LGYNEGRIEITNLDR

-102 LTVSAVSLDEV
+102 LIVSAVSLDEI

-121 KKSDRQMILPTQEQ
+121 KKSDRQMILPTQKQ
-135 KRAATNGINLLL
+135 KRAATNGINLLQ

-159 DKTIRTTLGEEVQ
+159 DKTIKTTLGEDVQ
-172 LRINGVEATR
+172 LRINGIEATK

-194 RVEYHENPGLR
+194 RVEYLDNPGLR
-205 YGGAVVVL
+205 YGGAAAVL
-213 DYIVRKKENGGN
+213 DYIVRKREDGGN
-225 IAGDFTNGITH
+225 IAGDLTNGITH
-236 LGYGEYNLS
+236 LGYGQYNLS
-245 AKYNWNKSA
+245 AKYNWKKSA
-254 VGAVASWQRRDL
+254 ISAVASWQRRDL

-271 NYEDFVYPYYT
+271 NYEDFIYPDYT

-293 VKFDYMSFALN
+293 VKFDYMNFALN
-304 YNRTDER
+304 YNMTDER

-357 LDIYYQLNLK
+357 LDIYYQLNLI

-375 VVGTYINSSSNR
+375 IVGTYINSSSNR
-387 QYSMIEIGT
+387 KYSMVEIGSKDST
-396 EDNNRPAIISQTEGD
+396 PAIISQTEGD

-423 PLGKG
+423 PLGNG
-428 KMTAGL
+428 KMTAGI
-434 KHTQAYMNNIYDGN
+434 KHTQAYMNNFYDGN
-448 ISTKVSMNTAESYL
+448 ISSKVSMNTSESYL
-462 FAEYNQTVSRFTYV
+462 FAEYNQKINRFSYT
-476 VGLGCMRTWYQQ
+476 LGIGGMRTWHQQ

-546 PNLSSVSF
+546 PNLHSASYI
-554 VSNSLTAS
+554 SNSLTAS

-587 LLEDNKFVRTMAN
+587 IFEDNRFVRTVAN
-600 QKSFHRLNLQS
+600 QKGFHRLNLQS
-611 TIQIYPWK
+611 TIQMYPWE

-638 NYTHTHSNFGF
+638 TYTHTHSNLGF
-649 RGSIVGMYKHWV
+649 RSSIVGKYKNWTA
-661 IMAEMNTSFHDLW
+661 MAEMNTSFHDLW
-674 GETLSR
+674 AETLSR
-680 GEALHSFA
+680 GEALHSIA
-688 IGYNHDKFSIQ
+688 VGYNHEKFSIQ

-712 GVEKLSEPAPNRQL
+712 SVDNRSELAPNKQL
-726 AYSTQLGR
+726 AYSTQLSR
-734 IIMLNLSFYLGFG
+734 IVMLNVSFNLGFG
-747 KQLNSGSKKINNK
+747 KQYNNSRKRINNS
-760 DTDSGLLLGNS
+760 DNESGILSGTK

>member
-1 MKKILLLTGLVLGQ
+1 MKKILLLIGLVLMQ

-26 RIIDDT
+26 RIIDDAN
-32 EGAPLIGATA
+32 GSPLIGATA

-59 EGHFTLRNVNNGSY
+59 KGRFTLSNVNNGSF
-73 VMLFQY
+73 VMQFQY

-102 LTVSAVSLDEV
+102 LTTSAVSLDEV
-113 VVSGDAVI
+113 VVNGDAVI

-135 KRAATNGINLLL
+135 KRVATNGINLLQ
-147 QMPISRISVSPI
+147 QMPISRISVSPM
-159 DKTIRTTLGEEVQ
+159 DKTIKTTLGEDVQ
-172 LRINGVEATR
+172 LRINGVEATK
-182 EEVSAIRPTDVI
+182 EEISAIRPTDVI
-194 RVEYHENPGLR
+194 RVEYHDNPGLR
-205 YGGAVVVL
+205 YGGAAAVL

-225 IAGDFTNGITH
+225 IAGDLTNGITH
-236 LGYGEYNLS
+236 LGHGQYNLS
-245 AKYNWNKSA
+245 AKYNWKKSA
-254 VGAVASWQRRDL
+254 ISAVASWQRRDL

-271 NYEDFVYPYYT
+271 NYEDFAYT
-282 VHNIELGEPTK
+282 NYIVHNIELGEPTK
-293 VKFDYMSFALN
+293 VKFDYMNFTLN

-387 QYSMIEIGT
+387 QFSMLEIGT
-396 EDNNRPAIISQTEGD
+396 EDNTPAIISQTEGD

-428 KMTAGL
+428 KMTAGI

-448 ISTKVSMNTAESYL
+448 ISSKVSMNTAESYL
-462 FAEYNQTVSRFTYV
+462 FAEYNQKINRFTYT
-476 VGLGCMRTWYQQ
+476 LGIGGMRTWHEQ
-488 GELSQEK
+488 GELSLEK
-495 YILRPTIT
+495 YIIRPTIT

-513 FRYNAYMS
+513 FRYRGYMS
-521 GYSPSLSDLSD
+521 GYSPSLSELSD

-546 PNLSSVSF
+546 PNLRSVPF

-587 LLEDNKFVRTMAN
+587 LFEDNRFVRTMAN
-600 QKSFHRLNLQS
+600 QKGFHRLNLES

-638 NYTHTHSNFGF
+638 NYIHTHANFGF
-649 RGSIVGMYKHWV
+649 RGSIVGSYNNW
-661 IMAEMNTSFHDLW
+661 IAMAEMNTSFHDLW
-674 GETLSR
+674 GETLSK
-680 GEALHSFA
+680 GEALHSIA
-688 IGYNHDKFSIQ
+688 VGYNHDKFSIQ

-712 GVEKLSEPAPNRQL
+712 GVDNLSALAPNRQL
-726 AYSTQLGR
+726 AHSTQLSQ
-734 IIMLNLSFYLGFG
+734 IVMLNVSFNLVFG
-747 KQLNSGSKKINNK
+747 KQHNSGRKKINNN
-760 DTDSGLLLGNS
+760 DTDSGILSGTK

>member
-1 MKKILLLTGLVLGQ
+1 MKKILLLIGLALAQ
-15 VSAYA
+15 VSAHA

-26 RIIDDT
+26 RIID
-32 EGAPLIGATA
+32 EVESAPLIGATA
-42 TIVDGN
+42 SIIDSSGKF
-48 GNIVTGTATDV
+48 VTGTTADV
-59 EGHFTLRNVNNGSY
+59 EGRFILNNINNGCY
-73 VMLFQY
+73 EILFEY
-79 LGYNDERIEITNLDR
+79 LGYNEGRIEITNLDR
-94 DVDMGDIR
+94 DVDMGEIR
-102 LTVSAVSLDEV
+102 LIVSAVSLGEI

-121 KKSDRQMILPTQEQ
+121 KKSDRQMILPTQKQ
-135 KRAATNGINLLL
+135 KRAATNGINLLQ
-147 QMPISRISVSPI
+147 QMPISRISVSPM
-159 DKTIRTTLGEEVQ
+159 DKTIKTTLGEDVQ
-172 LRINGVEATR
+172 LRINGIEATK

-194 RVEYHENPGLR
+194 RVEYLDNPSLR
-205 YGGAVVVL
+205 YGGAAAVL
-213 DYIVRKKENGGN
+213 DYIVRKREDGGN
-225 IAGDFTNGITH
+225 IAGDLTNGITH
-236 LGYGEYNLS
+236 LGYGQYNLS
-245 AKYNWNKSA
+245 AKYNWKKSA
-254 VGAVASWQRRDL
+254 ISAVASWQRRDL

-271 NYEDFVYPYYT
+271 NYEDFIYPDYT
-282 VHNIELGEPTK
+282 IHNIELGEPTK
-293 VKFDYMSFALN
+293 VKFDYMNFALN
-304 YNRTDER
+304 YNMTNER

-357 LDIYYQLNLK
+357 LDIYYQLNLI

-375 VVGTYINSSSNR
+375 IVGTYINSSSHR
-387 QYSMIEIGT
+387 KYSMVEIGSKDST
-396 EDNNRPAIISQTEGD
+396 PAIISQTEGD

-423 PLGKG
+423 PLGNG
-428 KMTAGL
+428 KMTAGI

-448 ISTKVSMNTAESYL
+448 ISSKVSMNTAESYL
-462 FAEYNQTVSRFTYV
+462 FAEYNQKINRFSYT
-476 VGLGCMRTWYQQ
+476 LGIGGMRTWHQQ

-546 PNLSSVSF
+546 PNLHSASYI
-554 VSNSLTAS
+554 SNSLTAS

-587 LLEDNKFVRTMAN
+587 LFENDHFVRTMAN
-600 QKSFHRLNLQS
+600 QKGFHRLNLQS
-611 TIQIYPWK
+611 TIQMYPWE

-638 NYTHTHSNFGF
+638 TYTHTHSNLGF
-649 RGSIVGMYKHWV
+649 RSSIVGKYKNW
-661 IMAEMNTSFHDLW
+661 IAMAEMNTSFHDLW

-680 GEALHSFA
+680 GEALHSIA
-688 IGYNHDKFSIQ
+688 VGYNHEKFSIQ

-712 GVEKLSEPAPNRQL
+712 SVDNLSELAPNKQL
-726 AYSTQLGR
+726 AYSTQLSR
-734 IIMLNLSFYLGFG
+734 IVMFNVSFNLGFG
-747 KQLNSGSKKINNK
+747 KQYNNSRKRINNS
-760 DTDSGLLLGNS
+760 DNESGILSGTK

>member
-1 MKKILLLTGLVLGQ
+1 MKKILLLIGLALAQ
-15 VSAYA
+15 VSAHA

-26 RIIDDT
+26 RIID
-32 EGAPLIGATA
+32 EVESAPLIGATA
-42 TIVDGN
+42 SIIDSSGKF
-48 GNIVTGTATDV
+48 VTGTTADV
-59 EGHFTLRNVNNGSY
+59 EGRFILNNINNGCY
-73 VMLFQY
+73 EILFEY
-79 LGYNDERIEITNLDR
+79 LGYNEGRIEITNLDR
-94 DVDMGDIR
+94 DVDLGDIR
-102 LTVSAVSLDEV
+102 LIVSAVSLDEI

-121 KKSDRQMILPTQEQ
+121 KKSDRQMILPTQKQ
-135 KRAATNGINLLL
+135 KRAATNGINLLQ
-147 QMPISRISVSPI
+147 QMPISRISVSPM
-159 DKTIRTTLGEEVQ
+159 DKTIKTTLGEDVQ
-172 LRINGVEATR
+172 LRINGIEATK

-194 RVEYHENPGLR
+194 RVEYLDNPGLR
-205 YGGAVVVL
+205 YGGAAAVL
-213 DYIVRKKENGGN
+213 DYIVRKREDGGN
-225 IAGDFTNGITH
+225 IAGDLTNGITH
-236 LGYGEYNLS
+236 LGYGQYNLS
-245 AKYNWNKSA
+245 AKYNWKKSA
-254 VGAVASWQRRDL
+254 ISAVASWQRRDL

-271 NYEDFVYPYYT
+271 NYEDFIYPDYT

-293 VKFDYMSFALN
+293 VKFDYMNFALN
-304 YNRTDER
+304 YNMTDER

-343 SISDKLQQRSYIPS
+343 SISDKLQQRTYIPS
-357 LDIYYQLNLK
+357 LDIYYQLNLI

-375 VVGTYINSSSNR
+375 IVGTYINSSSHR
-387 QYSMIEIGT
+387 KYSMVEIGSKDST
-396 EDNNRPAIISQTEGD
+396 PAIISQTEGD
-411 KYSIIGEAIYER
+411 KYSIIGDAIYER
-423 PLGKG
+423 PLGNG
-428 KMTAGL
+428 KMTAGI

-448 ISTKVSMNTAESYL
+448 ISSKVSMNTSESYL
-462 FAEYNQTVSRFTYV
+462 FAEYNQKINRFSYT
-476 VGLGCMRTWYQQ
+476 LGIGGMRTWHQQ

-546 PNLSSVSF
+546 PNLHSASYI
-554 VSNSLTAS
+554 SNSLTAS

-587 LLEDNKFVRTMAN
+587 LFENDHFVRTMAN
-600 QKSFHRLNLQS
+600 QKGFHRLNIQS
-611 TIQIYPWK
+611 TIQMYPWE

-638 NYTHTHSNFGF
+638 TYTHTHSNLGF
-649 RGSIVGMYKHWV
+649 RSSIVGKYKNW
-661 IMAEMNTSFHDLW
+661 IAMAEMNTSFHDLW
-674 GETLSR
+674 AETLSR
-680 GEALHSFA
+680 GEALHSIA

-699 GMILNPFTKRYEQ
+699 GMIMNPFTKRYEQ
-712 GVEKLSEPAPNRQL
+712 SVDNLSALAPNKQL
-726 AYSTQLGR
+726 AYSTQLSR
-734 IIMLNLSFYLGFG
+734 IVMLNVSFNLGFG
-747 KQLNSGSKKINNK
+747 KQYNNSRKRINNS
-760 DTDSGLLLGNS
+760 DNESGILSGTK